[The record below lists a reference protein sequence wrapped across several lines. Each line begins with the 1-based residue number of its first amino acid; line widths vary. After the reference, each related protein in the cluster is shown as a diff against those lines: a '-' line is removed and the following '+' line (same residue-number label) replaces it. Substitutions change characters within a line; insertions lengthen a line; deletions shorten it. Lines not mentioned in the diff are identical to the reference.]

1 MVMIF
6 KTFTRVK
13 NLWTDHSE
21 PQLYWIDCDC
31 LRSNYMQGAA
41 LFDILR
47 SYFAI
52 CNVTHLKRLQFA
64 LPAAVAVTI
73 GAVYPQHHYLFVHTY
88 PLNKQALT
96 AFKYKSPRNKK
107 TNNFERDMKQTVCS
121 L

>member
-1 MVMIF
+1 
-6 KTFTRVK
+6 
-13 NLWTDHSE
+13 
-21 PQLYWIDCDC
+21 
-31 LRSNYMQGAA
+31 MQGAA

-107 TNNFERDMKQTVCS
+107 TNNFERDMKQTICS